1 MLQSIKMKT
10 LLVEDDIPLSTTI
23 ANYLQSLGYE
33 VVISYDG
40 EEALE
45 YIDKASFDIF
55 IIDLNIPNI
64 DGLELVRYIRN
75 HNTHSPIIIIT
86 ASLEVANF
94 IQAFELG
101 CSEYIKKPFFLEELE
116 IRITKLLRL
125 SPNILK
131 INNKVSFDLKHQE
144 LIIDNT
150 IVHLRKKE
158 RRLLTILIQNL
169 NHTVPTQ
176 TIEEYVWENEIKE
189 SYPLRQ
195 LVSDLRKKLQ
205 NSDIRIVTDAKIGY
219 RLETLS

>member
-1 MLQSIKMKT
+1 MKI

-23 ANYLQSLGYE
+23 ASYLQFLGYE
-33 VVISYDG
+33 IIVSFDG
-40 EEALE
+40 EGALE
-45 YIDKASFDIF
+45 HIDKASFDIF

-75 HNTHSPIIIIT
+75 YNAHSPIIIIT
-86 ASLEVANF
+86 ASLEVTNF

-116 IRITKLLRL
+116 IRITKLLQL

-169 NHTVPTQ
+169 NHTVPTP